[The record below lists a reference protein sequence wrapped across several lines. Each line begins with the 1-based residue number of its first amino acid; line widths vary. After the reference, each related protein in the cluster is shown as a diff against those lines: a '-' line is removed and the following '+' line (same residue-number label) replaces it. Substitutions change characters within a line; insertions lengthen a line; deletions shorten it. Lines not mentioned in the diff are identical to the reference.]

1 MLEKLKKNYFILIIT
16 FLFIYFFFNLLDGD
30 RGLISYMEKKDI
42 YEQLKNDQITLN
54 AKIEDLEHKNSLLT
68 ENIDLDFIEILIRE
82 KFLFGKEGE
91 TTYILSLYTHLR
103 AHETDSYLVCRV
115 LLE

>member
-1 MLEKLKKNYFILIIT
+1 MFEKLKKNYFILIIT

-42 YEQLKNDQITLN
+42 YEQLINDQNTLN
-54 AKIEDLEHKNSLLT
+54 SKIEDLKHKNSLLT

-91 TTYILSLYTHLR
+91 TTYIIKDNGNQ
-103 AHETDSYLVCRV
+103 E
-115 LLE
+115 

>member
-1 MLEKLKKNYFILIIT
+1 MIDKLKKNYFLLIIT
-16 FLFIYFFFNLLDGD
+16 FLIIYFFFNLLDGD
-30 RGLISYMEKKDI
+30 RGLFSYMEKKDI

-54 AKIEDLEHKNSLLT
+54 SKIEDLEHKNSLLT

-91 TTYILSLYTHLR
+91 TTYIIKDNGTKN
-103 AHETDSYLVCRV
+103 
-115 LLE
+115 

>member
-1 MLEKLKKNYFILIIT
+1 MFEKLKKNYFILIIT
-16 FLFIYFFFNLLDGD
+16 FLFIYFFFNLLDGE

-54 AKIEDLEHKNSLLT
+54 SKIEDLEHKNSLLT

-82 KFLFGKEGE
+82 KFLFGIEGE
-91 TTYILSLYTHLR
+91 TTYIIKDNGN
-103 AHETDSYLVCRV
+103 EK
-115 LLE
+115 

>member
-1 MLEKLKKNYFILIIT
+1 MFEKLKKNYFILIIT

-30 RGLISYMEKKDI
+30 RGLISYMEKKKT
-42 YEQLKNDQITLN
+42 YEQLKNDQIILN
-54 AKIEDLEHKNSLLT
+54 SKIEDLEHKNSLLT

-91 TTYILSLYTHLR
+91 TTYIIK
-103 AHETDSYLVCRV
+103 DNGNQK
-115 LLE
+115 

>member
-42 YEQLKNDQITLN
+42 YKQLKNNQITLN
-54 AKIEDLEHKNSLLT
+54 SKIEDLEHKNSLLT

-91 TTYILSLYTHLR
+91 TTYIIK
-103 AHETDSYLVCRV
+103 DNGNQK
-115 LLE
+115 

>member
-54 AKIEDLEHKNSLLT
+54 NKIEDLEHKNSLLT

-91 TTYILSLYTHLR
+91 TTYIIK
-103 AHETDSYLVCRV
+103 DDGNQK
-115 LLE
+115 

>member
-42 YEQLKNDQITLN
+42 YEQLKGDQIILN

-91 TTYILSLYTHLR
+91 TTYIIK
-103 AHETDSYLVCRV
+103 DNGNQK
-115 LLE
+115 